1 MWAVDV
7 FVLGEANF
15 FAALTMGGG
24 SSIFPC
30 ESSTHF
36 ILVFFMQWLLEES
49 RKEIMAEKLLPLTVL
64 STLRRG
70 LSTSAGGLSLWS
82 SLFFLAVAPR

>member
-7 FVLGEANF
+7 FVMGEANF

-30 ESSTHF
+30 ESSAHIMF
-36 ILVFFMQWLLEES
+36 RLLKQWLLEES
-49 RKEIMAEKLLPLTVL
+49 RKEIMARKIIAADGSVY
-64 STLRRG
+64 SVRRG
-70 LSTSAGGLSLWS
+70 
-82 SLFFLAVAPR
+82 